1 MARRR
6 VLQGSPDA
14 WSGKTDKPLGD
25 VLSLGP
31 FPSGLSGGL
40 EARTASDPRC
50 WDRLEGVML
59 TVVRD
64 EGVPQILIRN
74 NVPASCVLGPP
85 MDIALFDGPGRQ
97 SIQPAWLLAPSEMA
111 APPVF
116 PVAHPGSANLDVGAP
131 TSSPVPGALI
141 LMGPVLVPALAC
153 LNSSGPASGRHVMSG
168 LARAVRFAACT
179 NLPVQDY
186 VPAGLCRQA
195 TAPHLSTYASR
206 THKVMPFLSFL
217 HVLWLVASPLAEPVL
232 NKWFRSWTYWVTQP
246 IDHPSPLA
254 CAEQP
259 VCQIDVLDLVW

>member
-1 MARRR
+1 MALVVNPSNQHGYSLLLRWRRR
-6 VLQGSPDA
+6 LCSREILQLLHGSRQL
-14 WSGKTDKPLGD
+14 T
-25 VLSLGP
+25 LS
-31 FPSGLSGGL
+31 
-40 EARTASDPRC
+40 
-50 WDRLEGVML
+50 
-59 TVVRD
+59 
-64 EGVPQILIRN
+64 
-74 NVPASCVLGPP
+74 
-85 MDIALFDGPGRQ
+85 
-97 SIQPAWLLAPSEMA
+97 
-111 APPVF
+111 
-116 PVAHPGSANLDVGAP
+116 VAHPGSVNLDVGAP
-131 TSSPVPGALI
+131 TSVVVVSPVPGALI
-141 LMGPVLVPALAC
+141 LMGPVLAPALAC

-259 VCQIDVLDLVW
+259 VYQIDVLDLVW